1 MFCNEPIV
9 NVYTGQSDIFI
20 PEKGKYDNIGHSF
33 LDCYHDIAY
42 HVEPGQ
48 CLVLETKSYAIFIDS
63 DGVHFLDAPAKPRSN
78 KEWLD
83 ACVIKEPG
91 WADWVHFEQTL
102 FEGEFLLEVWK
113 EDGVYF
119 AKFTDFTL
127 KIIPY
132 KLGQM
137 REGLA
142 SYHHWSYHY
151 VLGCDRY
158 IKAKCPGCGGDGEIL
173 LTFVS
178 DYIVRCKNCKRSTWA
193 GMCLIDAIEDWND
206 GDLNCTADNIIIE

>member
-9 NVYTGQSDIFI
+9 NVYTGQSDLFI
-20 PEKGKYDNIGHSF
+20 PETKEYDNIGASF

-63 DGVHFLDAPAKPRSN
+63 NGVHILNAPVKPRSD
-78 KEWLD
+78 KEWLE
-83 ACVIKEPG
+83 ACVIKDPG
-91 WADWVHFEQTL
+91 WADWVHFKQTL
-102 FEGEFLLEVWK
+102 FEGEFLLEVQK
-113 EDGVYF
+113 EDGIF
-119 AKFTDFTL
+119 IAKFTDFTL

-137 REGLA
+137 REGFF
-142 SYHHWSYHY
+142 SKDHWSYHY

-158 IKAKCPGCGGDGEIL
+158 IKAKCPDCGGDGEIL
-173 LTFVS
+173 LDFVS
-178 DYIVRCKNCKRSTWA
+178 DYVVRCKNCKRSTWA
-193 GMCLIDAIEDWND
+193 GMCLIDAIEDWNE
-206 GDLNCTADNIIIE
+206 GNLNCDLSNINIE